1 MDDASSADRILRTHG
16 PAVGELGGGVIL
28 YDDNAWR
35 GMREGLAYVGM
46 REEFFQNSDI
56 ALGLPSTGKSALEA
70 SSAFGRVWETGIDP
84 EDPGFGD
91 MTGWRG

>member
-35 GMREGLAYVGM
+35 GMRE
-46 REEFFQNSDI
+46 EFFQNSDI
-56 ALGLPSTGKSALEA
+56 ALGLPSTGKSALGA
-70 SSAFGRVWETGIDP
+70 SSAIGRVWGTGIDP